1 MIDFELLDRQ
11 IRANE
16 GLMNVT
22 MQKIDEMR
30 SIRNFSHSQYFTNY
44 DFLINAMN
52 HTNNNKKEREQNITD
67 ITHKINYLNNF
78 KSASI
83 YNGERD
89 IKIIKIINK
98 FNTNCA
104 ELINEYLTTLETALK
119 KYKILLAS
127 DLKIISLVSYLKN
140 LLNTKIQK
148 SWTSSLQGQILEQH
162 EDIIRDN
169 YPAWARAVGKS
180 DDNMEFV
187 SIDDIKNDV
196 INIYNRPEDI
206 AQEEQEAKEAMQS
219 LEAMQSRK
227 TQRAQEEENTIKLTR
242 EWQASRGGKRT
253 MKRRK

>member
-22 MQKIDEMR
+22 MQKIDELR

-44 DFLINAMN
+44 DFVINAMN
-52 HTNNNKKEREQNITD
+52 RTNNKKKEREQNITD

-89 IKIIKIINK
+89 IKIIDIINK
-98 FNTNCA
+98 FNTTCA
-104 ELINEYLTTLETALK
+104 ALINEYLTTLETALK

-127 DLKIISLVSYLKN
+127 DLKIMSLVSYFKT

-162 EDIIRDN
+162 EDIIRDK
-169 YPAWARAVGKS
+169 WATAVGES
-180 DDNMEFV
+180 DDNMEFLE
-187 SIDDIKNDV
+187 DIKNNV
-196 INIYNRPEDI
+196 KNIYNRPEHI
-206 AQEEQEAKEAMQS
+206 AQEEQEAKETMQS

-227 TQRAQEEENTIKLTR
+227 TQRAKEEQESIQLMR
-242 EWQASRGGKRT
+242 SRGRGGKRT